1 MTTKALATTNRLAK
15 SEAGFTS
22 KFTAAEYAAMA
33 REKGLLKH
41 AAAWDSVAEAR
52 GEERIPNGITVRF
65 NDQKQKY
72 RVRFGEVKP
81 L

>member
-1 MTTKALATTNRLAK
+1 MANPLQT
-15 SEAGFTS
+15 AGGQPNFSS

-33 REKGLLKH
+33 REKGLLDH
-41 AAAWDSVAEAR
+41 AKAWDRRAEEL
-52 GEERIPNGITVRF
+52 GEERIPNGITVRL

-72 RVRFGEVKP
+72 RVRIGEVKS

>member
-1 MTTKALATTNRLAK
+1 MANPLLDKAKPA
-15 SEAGFTS
+15 FVS

-33 REKGLLKH
+33 REKGLLEH
-41 AAAWDSVAEAR
+41 AKAWDRRAGEL
-52 GEERIPNGITVRF
+52 GEERIPNGITVRL

-72 RVRFGEVKP
+72 RVRIGEVRP